1 MSWRLGKKKASG
13 LAAADDGASMR
24 SITPTPG
31 DDRHALPRTGI
42 LSIRV
47 INAEGL
53 AVPQGATLSAAVQAA
68 LKSQQA
74 QVAASM
80 SPSSVAQDRL
90 SAVGTGHAKRNSVQR
105 AQCWWLPYLVM
116 EFEVNQVLIT
126 SHGSKLGNLLH
137 MYEMHL

>member
-1 MSWRLGKKKASG
+1 
-13 LAAADDGASMR
+13 MR

-53 AVPQGATLSAAVQAA
+53 AVPQGASLSAAVQAA

-74 QVAASM
+74 QEW
-80 SPSSVAQDRL
+80 RL
-90 SAVGTGHAKRNSVQR
+90 LLTQR
-105 AQCWWLPYLVM
+105 RLLVNMILPRFGGRL
-116 EFEVNQVLIT
+116 
-126 SHGSKLGNLLH
+126 
-137 MYEMHL
+137 